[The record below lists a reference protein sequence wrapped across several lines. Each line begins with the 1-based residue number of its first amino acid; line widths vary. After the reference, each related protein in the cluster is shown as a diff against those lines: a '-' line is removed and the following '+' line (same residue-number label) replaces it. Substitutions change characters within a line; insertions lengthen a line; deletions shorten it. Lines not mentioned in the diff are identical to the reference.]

1 MIDQAGGLKQFLIIS
16 ERTIKLVGVD
26 DRSKINE
33 ICTSRTR
40 TLCPDDRQT
49 KIREGSNFRNPRRW
63 STSALD
69 LSRAHGAFSTPLA
82 AAPCCR
88 AQMPNLAPRRNER
101 NDAACRKR
109 TFRRAL
115 RA

>member
-1 MIDQAGGLKQFLIIS
+1 MIDQTGGLKQFLIIS

-40 TLCPDDRQT
+40 TLCPKQSLDENQGALEFQ
-49 KIREGSNFRNPRRW
+49 KSEAEHQCPRTQSRSW
-63 STSALD
+63 SLLHTS
-69 LSRAHGAFSTPLA
+69 T

-88 AQMPNLAPRRNER
+88 ALMPNLAPRRTKR
-101 NDAACRKR
+101 NDAACRS
-109 TFRRAL
+109 TCL
-115 RA
+115 DPCG